1 MTRKI
6 LTTTGFLLP
15 PNDLFEVYKSN
26 TTQFDAF
33 VGRDNNYDFKH
44 LSQYYVDNAILH
56 SPHAMGLYTKYRADS
71 SYNNFIDLVDFTAM
85 ALQGVDCRTFVEWQ
99 AYSRHTP
106 DITLM
111 LLKDLL
117 GKRLTNL
124 HQYSHLS
131 AQTRFVLNTS
141 ITKDAAL
148 RRYQNVI
155 DKVPANQMSW
165 VNVLE
170 PLMQDKSMFVT
181 LFRYLF
187 VSSF

>member
-1 MTRKI
+1 MARKI

-15 PNDLFEVYKSN
+15 PNDLFEVYKST

-33 VGRDNNYDFKH
+33 VGRDNNFDFKY
-44 LSQYYVDNAILH
+44 LSAYYADNGILH
-56 SPHAMGLYTKYRADS
+56 SPHAMGLYNRYRADP
-71 SYNNFIDLVDFTAM
+71 SYAHFIDLVDFTAT
-85 ALQGVDCRTFVEWQ
+85 ALHGVDCKTFMEWQ

-111 LLKDLL
+111 LCKDLL
-117 GKRLTNL
+117 NKRFTNL

-131 AQTRFVLNTS
+131 AQTRFVMNTS

-148 RRYQNVI
+148 RRYESLIQG
-155 DKVPANQMSW
+155 VPVAQLSW
-165 VNVLE
+165 VGVLE